1 MKNPI
6 LPVMSLMIV
15 VLAAAIMYLL
25 MRIKK
30 QDQILSQIREE
41 QQHSSIDQTDVLGAI
56 QRYTDPIVQ
65 QVRHLSLLEQQRASP
80 PVIPRTPAS
89 IPKPRAEQQPSHN
102 FPLPGMPMIIE
113 LPFPKFPDSLADL
126 LNVIDAENAEN
137 SDPSTHSSI
146 VIEEESEAQSAQSA
160 HSVESVDSG
169 DAVHLPPPH
178 PSHLDSEKSPTSR
191 DTKEDPKR
199 AKSQKPKVLKKA
211 AKS

>member
-89 IPKPRAEQQPSHN
+89 IPKPRAEQQLPSHN
-102 FPLPGMPMIIE
+102 FPVPGMPMIIE

-126 LNVIDAENAEN
+126 LNVIDAEN

-169 DAVHLPPPH
+169 DLVHLPPPH
-178 PSHLDSEKSPTSR
+178 PSHIDSEKSPTSR

-199 AKSQKPKVLKKA
+199 AKSQKPKVLKTA